1 MNLPTFGALDHGT
14 AMSRSLRGGNVRV
27 FLARIGRIRE
37 LLDRFEAHTL
47 DVVADVGGPL
57 P

>member
-14 AMSRSLRGGNVRV
+14 AMSRSLRGGKAI
-27 FLARIGRIRE
+27 FLAMIGRIRE

-47 DVVADVGGPL
+47 DVVADVGGSL